1 MKRELIL
8 FARWVIKHYETSDV
22 SGYWCWRNPM
32 GEIVTEVDI
41 VNHYIQDQKPEI
53 AETEELMRQ
62 FASKITNMN
71 NLDPEY
77 NKIISENFG
86 YLTSDD
92 APPPPPSRVIREGGP
107 VTPPKSFNK

>member
-8 FARWVIKHYETSDV
+8 FARWIIKHYETSDI
-22 SGYWCWRNPM
+22 SGYFCYRNPM
-32 GEIVTEVDI
+32 GEIVEITDI
-41 VNHYIQDQKPEI
+41 IDHYIQEQKPEI

-62 FASKITNMN
+62 FASKITNMD

-86 YLTSDD
+86 YLTDN
-92 APPPPPSRVIREGGP
+92 E
-107 VTPPKSFNK
+107 